1 LPILSDEARKRNVS
15 RPLSFCKAREQRPGG
30 RWGSREAD
38 LPGKNEAKPSSDFR
52 TENERLYR
60 IISKG
65 LKELGYFF
73 LKRGKNCPVE
83 KRMEN
88 IQGSVKFQRPA
99 PQNRDNFE
107 KVAGEYRS
115 GIAKFL

>member
-1 LPILSDEARKRNVS
+1 LPILVDEAREHNVS
-15 RPLSFCKAREQRPGG
+15 RPLSLCKAREQRPGG

-38 LPGKNEAKPSSDFR
+38 LPGKNKAKPPSDFR

-73 LKRGKNCPVE
+73 LDRGKNCPVE
-83 KRMEN
+83 KRKEN
-88 IQGSVKFQRPA
+88 IQVSVKFERPA
-99 PQNRDNFE
+99 QCKIDSWLPP
-107 KVAGEYRS
+107 
-115 GIAKFL
+115 